1 MLRIFVDDQSRRFV
15 DSSQILPWIQRIS
28 LHEEIS
34 SCDSSSSSSSCQ
46 RREMQRFC
54 TRTTSCMSVVVVIM
68 IIIVSRFEFE
78 ESRILDASHGHL
90 LYVHGEMWLILEHSS
105 KKKGTY
111 ILSKYG
117 YGFQNTMHANDQ
129 VHMILCEKKNT
140 TGNFQI

>member
-1 MLRIFVDDQSRRFV
+1 MIRVE
-15 DSSQILPWIQRIS
+15 DSLIPHEEYLQILPWIQRIS

-46 RREMQRFC
+46 RREIQRFS